1 MRASHFNPE
10 LYLFYTIVPKIWED
24 IESQQKIIE
33 KKRKLL
39 VNRILSTKKVGFGVK
54 RLILKW
60 GVEYKWC
67 LFMLWKVYRD
77 L

>member
-1 MRASHFNPE
+1 MRG
-10 LYLFYTIVPKIWED
+10 Y
-24 IESQQKIIE
+24 IESAKKYR

-39 VNRILSTKKVGFGVK
+39 VNRILSTKKVGFDVK
-54 RLILKW
+54 RLFLKW

-67 LFMLWKVYRD
+67 LSMLWKVYRD

>member
-1 MRASHFNPE
+1 MRG
-10 LYLFYTIVPKIWED
+10 YR
-24 IESQQKIIE
+24 ESAKNYR

-54 RLILKW
+54 RLFLKW

-67 LFMLWKVYRD
+67 LSMLWKVYRD